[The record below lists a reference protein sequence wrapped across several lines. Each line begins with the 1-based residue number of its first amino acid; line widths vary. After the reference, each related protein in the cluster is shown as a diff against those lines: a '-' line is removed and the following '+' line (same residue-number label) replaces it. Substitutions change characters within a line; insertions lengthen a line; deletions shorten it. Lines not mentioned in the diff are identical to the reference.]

1 MSPCRNR
8 AMAGGDQAE
17 TVVGY
22 MEAVDYVGIT
32 QTVHLKAN
40 LGSIIRSCFGS
51 NTGQARVES
60 CANGNQWNT
69 ICPTL

>member
-1 MSPCRNR
+1 
-8 AMAGGDQAE
+8 
-17 TVVGY
+17 
-22 MEAVDYVGIT
+22 
-32 QTVHLKAN
+32 